1 MASTLTVDTIVG
13 ATTATSVKLPA
24 GAVLNCVQFV
34 YPTYQGIT
42 ANSYAATGITMNITP
57 KYTSSKV
64 LVLISAGGCGVS
76 GANNGEAAAS
86 LVRTIGGS
94 ATTIETFERFVFSSA
109 ADGNANHISISAF
122 LSFLD
127 SPNTTSATTYTLH
140 ARTSAGTLRFNDHQV
155 SGNASSQ
162 ITLLEISG

>member
-1 MASTLTVDTIVG
+1 
-13 ATTATSVKLPA
+13 
-24 GAVLNCVQFV
+24 
-34 YPTYQGIT
+34 
-42 ANSYAATGITMNITP
+42 MNITP

-76 GANNGEAAAS
+76 GANTGEAAAS

-94 ATTIETFERFVFSSA
+94 ATTIETYERFVFTHS
-109 ADGNANHISISAF
+109 ADGNQVTVISSAF

-140 ARTSAGTLRFNDHQV
+140 ARTNGGTLRFNDHQV

-162 ITLLEISG
+162 ITLMEIAG

>member
-1 MASTLTVDTIVG
+1 MGSTLIVDNIVG
-13 ATTATSVKLPA
+13 STTAANVKLPA

-42 ANSYAATGITMNITP
+42 ASSYTATGITMNITP

-64 LVLISAGGCGVS
+64 LVLIGAGGCGVS

-94 ATTIETFERFVFSSA
+94 ATTIETYERFVFSSGSSA
-109 ADGNANHISISAF
+109 VHISTSAF

-140 ARTSAGTLRFNDHQV
+140 ARTNGGTLRFNDHQV

-162 ITLLEISG
+162 ITLMEIAG

>member
-1 MASTLTVDTIVG
+1 MSTLSVDTIQG
-13 ATTATSVKLPA
+13 QTTAANVKLPA
-24 GAVLNCVQFV
+24 GCVLNCVQFV

-42 ANSYAATGITMNITP
+42 ASSYTATGITMNITP

-76 GANNGEAAAS
+76 GANTGEAAAS

-94 ATTIETFERFVFSSA
+94 ATTIETYERFVFTHS
-109 ADGNANHISISAF
+109 ADGNQVTVISSAF

-127 SPNTTSATTYTLH
+127 SPNTTSATTYMLH
-140 ARTSAGTLRFNDHQV
+140 ARTNGGTLRFNDHQV

-162 ITLLEISG
+162 ITLMEIAG